1 MRRLIAAALA
11 ICALALGS
19 CATRPYEEPIPEA
32 QQLLAAGKYEQAL
45 ALLKQAA
52 DKGPDNS
59 RYRADYYRA
68 RGMAVN
74 QLLAQA
80 DNALRSGEPDAA
92 EALYNRAARID
103 PGNERAP
110 QGLDAVARE
119 RREAPVIAAAN
130 EAFEA
135 GRLSD
140 AEAKLRPVLTENPR
154 QRTALALER
163 RIAEERA
170 RLAAAPPALD
180 DTAQRHKVSL
190 QFRDAPLRAVFDIV
204 SRAAGINFVFD
215 RDIRADARTTI
226 SVKEATVGQ
235 VIDMLLVA
243 NQLAK
248 KVVDSRT
255 ILVYPDTPQKRRA
268 YQELVV
274 KSFYLANADAKRA
287 QNLLKTILKT
297 RDVYVDDQ
305 LGLLVMRDTPE
316 AVRLAEKL
324 IAAQDLAEPEVV
336 LDVEV
341 LEVTRSKL
349 QQIGIQWPSQ
359 ITLTPTGSGTA
370 GGSPTPGTLTLDEA
384 RNLTSKQVQVTVT
397 NPFIAL
403 NLQQTDGQSNLL
415 ANPRIRVMN
424 HEKAS
429 IHIGDRVPVITTT
442 AAASGGFVSQSI
454 NYLDVGLKLEV
465 QPTISL
471 DNDVSMKVNLEVS
484 NIVREVTGSSASGG
498 TLAYQIGTR
507 TANTVL
513 QLKDGETEVLAGL
526 ISDEDR
532 RTAARVPGVGE
543 LPVLGRLFSTHGD
556 NATKTEIVLLITP
569 HVVRG
574 LERPDARTAEFRSG
588 TEAEVGAG
596 AIGGGATLAA
606 PPRRAAPAPNAAPT
620 PPRTQ

>member
-1 MRRLIAAALA
+1 MRRLIAAALT
-11 ICALALGS
+11 ICAFALGS
-19 CATRPYEEPIPEA
+19 CATRPYEEPIAEA
-32 QQLLAAGKYEQAL
+32 RQLLAAGKYEQGL

-52 DKGPDNS
+52 DASPDNS

-68 RGMAVN
+68 RGLAVN

-80 DNALRSGEPDAA
+80 DNALRRDELDAA
-92 EALYNRAARID
+92 ETLYRRAASID
-103 PGNERAP
+103 PGNQRAP

-119 RREAPVIAAAN
+119 RRAAPVIAAAK
-130 EAFEA
+130 EAFED
-135 GRLSD
+135 GRLD
-140 AEAKLRPVLTENPR
+140 EAEAKLRPLLTENPR
-154 QRTALALER
+154 QQSALALSR
-163 RIAEERA
+163 SIAEERA

-180 DTAQRHKVSL
+180 ATAQQHKVSL
-190 QFRDAPLRAVFDIV
+190 EFHDAPLRSVFGIV

-215 RDIRADARTTI
+215 HDVRPDARTTI
-226 SVKEATVGQ
+226 SVKDASVGK
-235 VIDMLLVA
+235 VIDMLLVT

-248 KVVDSRT
+248 KIVDART
-255 ILVYPDTPQKRRA
+255 ILVYPDTPQKQRS
-268 YQELVV
+268 YQDLVV

-336 LDVEV
+336 LEVEV
-341 LEVTRSKL
+341 LEVTRNKL

-359 ITLTPTGSGTA
+359 ITLTPTGAGTA
-370 GGSPTPGTLTLDEA
+370 GAAGTPGVLTLDEA
-384 RNLTSKQVQVTVT
+384 RNLTSKQVQMTVT

-454 NYLDVGLKLEV
+454 TYLDVGLKLEV

-471 DNDVSMKVNLEVS
+471 DNDVSMKVSLEVS
-484 NIVREVTGSSASGG
+484 NIVREVSDPSAGGG

-532 RTAARVPGVGE
+532 RTASRVPGIGE
-543 LPVLGRLFSTHGD
+543 LPVLGRLFSTQGD

-574 LERPDARTAEFRSG
+574 LERPDASTAEFRSG

-596 AIGGGATLAA
+596 AIGGT
-606 PPRRAAPAPNAAPT
+606 AAPAAPLRRVAPAARVAPT
-620 PPRTQ
+620 PPKSP

>member
-1 MRRLIAAALA
+1 MRLPLLAALA
-11 ICALALGS
+11 LCALALGS
-19 CATRPYEEPIPEA
+19 CATRPYEAPIPEA
-32 QQLLAAGKYEQAL
+32 QQLLAAGKYEEGL
-45 ALLKQAA
+45 ALLKRAA
-52 DKGPDNS
+52 DSGEDNS

-68 RGMAVN
+68 RGLAVN

-80 DNALRSGEPDAA
+80 DNALRGGDLDAA
-92 EALYNRAARID
+92 EALYRRAARID

-110 QGLDAVARE
+110 QGVDAVARE
-119 RREAPVIAAAN
+119 RRDVPVVAAAKA
-130 EAFEA
+130 AFEE
-135 GRLSD
+135 GRLD
-140 AEAKLRPVLTENPR
+140 EAEAKLRPVLTENPR
-154 QRTALALER
+154 QRSALALAR

-170 RLAAAPPALD
+170 QVAAMPPVLDEAAL
-180 DTAQRHKVSL
+180 QHKVSL
-190 QFRDAPLRAVFDIV
+190 EFHDAPLRAVFDIV

-215 RDIRADARTTI
+215 HDIRPDVRTTI
-226 SVKEATVGQ
+226 SVKDAGVGK
-235 VIDMLLVA
+235 VIDMLLVT

-248 KVVDSRT
+248 KVVDAHT
-255 ILVYPDTPQKRRA
+255 IIVYPDTPQKQRS

-297 RDVYVDDQ
+297 RDVYIDDQ

-316 AVRLAEKL
+316 AVRLAQKL

-336 LDVEV
+336 LEVEV
-341 LEVTRSKL
+341 LEVSRNKL

-359 ITLTPTGSGTA
+359 ITLTPTGAGVA
-370 GGSPTPGTLTLDEA
+370 GGAPTPGTLTLDEA
-384 RNLTSKQVQVTVT
+384 RNMSSKQVQVTVT
-397 NPFIAL
+397 NPFIAF
-403 NLQQTDGQSNLL
+403 NLQQTDGQSNIL
-415 ANPRIRVMN
+415 ANPRIRVKN

-442 AAASGGFVSQSI
+442 AAASGGFVSQSVS
-454 NYLDVGLKLEV
+454 YLDVGLKLEV
-465 QPTISL
+465 QPTITL
-471 DNDVSMKVNLEVS
+471 HDDVSMKVGLEVS
-484 NIVREVTGSSASGG
+484 NIVREVSDPSSGGG

-532 RTAARVPGVGE
+532 RTASRVPGVGE
-543 LPVLGRLFSTHGD
+543 LPVLGRLFSTQGD

-574 LERPDARTAEFRSG
+574 LERPDASTAEFRSG

-596 AIGGGATLAA
+596 AIGGATAPAA
-606 PPRRAAPAPNAAPT
+606 PLRPVAPATRVAPT
-620 PPRTQ
+620 PPKTP

>member
-1 MRRLIAAALA
+1 MRFVPAMTLTL
-11 ICALALGS
+11 CALALAS
-19 CATRPYEEPIPEA
+19 CATQPYEEPSAQA
-32 QQLLAAGKYEQAL
+32 QQLLAAGRFEEGL
-45 ALLKQAA
+45 ALLERAA
-52 DKGPDNS
+52 DSSPDNS
-59 RYRADYYRA
+59 RYRGDYYRA
-68 RGMAVN
+68 RGLAVN

-80 DNALRSGEPDAA
+80 DNALYRDELDAA
-92 EALYNRAARID
+92 EALYRRVSRID
-103 PGNERAP
+103 PGNERAAP
-110 QGLDAVARE
+110 GLDAVARE
-119 RREAPVIAAAN
+119 RRAAPAVAAA
-130 EAFEA
+130 EQAFDA
-135 GRLSD
+135 GRLDEAD
-140 AEAKLRPVLTENPR
+140 ARLRPVLTENPR
-154 QRTALALER
+154 QRAALALER
-163 RIAEERA
+163 RVAEQRA
-170 RLAAAPPALD
+170 RLATAPPSLD
-180 DTAQRHKVSL
+180 DAAQRKVSL
-190 QFRDAPLRAVFDIV
+190 EFHDVPLRSVFEIV

-215 RDIRADARTTI
+215 RDIRPDARTTI
-226 SVKEATVGQ
+226 SVKNAAVGK
-235 VIDMLLVA
+235 VIDLLLVT

-248 KVVDSRT
+248 KIVDSHT
-255 ILVYPDTPQKRRA
+255 ILVYPDTPQKQRS

-274 KSFYLANADAKRA
+274 KSFYLANADVKRA

-324 IAAQDLAEPEVV
+324 IASQDLAAPEVV
-336 LDVEV
+336 LEVEV
-341 LEVTRSKL
+341 LEVSRNKL

-359 ITLTPTGSGTA
+359 ITLTPAGAGAA
-370 GGSPTPGTLTLDEA
+370 GGAATPGTLTLEEA
-384 RNLTSKQVQVTVT
+384 RNLSSKQVQVTVT

-403 NLQQTDGQSNLL
+403 NLQQTDGQSNIL
-415 ANPRIRVMN
+415 ANPRIRVKN

-454 NYLDVGLKLEV
+454 SYLDVGLKLEV

-471 DNDVSMKVNLEVS
+471 DNDVSMKVGLEVS
-484 NIVREVTGSSASGG
+484 NIVREVTSSSGD

-532 RTAARVPGVGE
+532 RTASRVPGVGD
-543 LPVLGRLFSTHGD
+543 LPILGRLFSTRGD
-556 NATKTEIVLLITP
+556 SATKTEIVLLITP

-574 LERPDARTAEFRSG
+574 LERPDASTAEFRSG

-596 AIGGGATLAA
+596 AIGGTAA
-606 PPRRAAPAPNAAPT
+606 PLRPVAPALKAAPT
-620 PPRTQ
+620 PPKSP